1 VDYRCG
7 TIGRV
12 FWARLE
18 DGEAL
23 VPCLENLAQKENV
36 DQAVVLVLGA
46 LGEGRMV
53 CGPRENV
60 IPPDPMYMTFTQGRE
75 IVAIGTIARDKN
87 GPKFHMHAAAGR
99 LGEETNV
106 GCLRAECNIYLLCE
120 AVILEITGLTAT
132 RDPDPASGFDLLTF
146 K

>member
-1 VDYRCG
+1 MDYRCG
-7 TIGRV
+7 NIGRV

-23 VPCLENLAQKENV
+23 VPGLEKLAQKENV
-36 DQAVVLVLGA
+36 EQALVMVLGA
-46 LGEGRMV
+46 LSEARMV
-53 CGPRENV
+53 SGPRENV

-75 IVAIGTIARDKN
+75 IVAIGTLVRDQK
-87 GPKFHMHAAAGR
+87 GPKLHMHAAAGR
-99 LGEETNV
+99 LGEETTV
-106 GCLRAECNIYLLCE
+106 GCLRAESKIYMLCE
-120 AVILEITGLTAT
+120 AVILEITGMKAT